1 MRMRMR
7 MRMRMS
13 NHNPRVR
20 MRVRM
25 MVQTM
30 MSSSKF
36 SLSYN
41 IFYQVGTYND
51 ERFDRDIASVTSSLD
66 VRLKSVLGIMYGEEK
81 LGGSI
86 ILIDT

>member
-1 MRMRMR
+1 
-7 MRMRMS
+7 MS
-13 NHNPRVR
+13 
-20 MRVRM
+20 MRM
-25 MVQTM
+25 MVQP
-30 MSSSKF
+30 KF

-66 VRLKSVLGIMYGEEK
+66 VRLKSGLGIMYGKEK